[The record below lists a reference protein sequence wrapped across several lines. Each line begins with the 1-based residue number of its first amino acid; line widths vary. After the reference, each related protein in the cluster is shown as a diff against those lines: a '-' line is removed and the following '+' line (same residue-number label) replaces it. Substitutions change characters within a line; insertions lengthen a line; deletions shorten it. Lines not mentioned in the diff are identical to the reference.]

1 MNDITLCITV
11 HSVASSTLRNAPKS
25 QAFYK
30 TLSGKHAVII
40 PWKNVYF
47 NNDIYIFFHILLY
60 LQQNYYGKSVIFLSK
75 LRTNK
80 TATHINPP

>member
-11 HSVASSTLRNAPKS
+11 HSVASNAPKS

-30 TLSGKHAVII
+30 TLSGKYTVII

-47 NNDIYIFFHILLY
+47 NNDIYIFSIFCCICNRIIIANLLY
-60 LQQNYYGKSVIFLSK
+60 FYQS
-75 LRTNK
+75 
-80 TATHINPP
+80 

>member
-11 HSVASSTLRNAPKS
+11 HSVASNAPKS

-30 TLSGKHAVII
+30 TLSGKYTVII

-47 NNDIYIFFHILLY
+47 NNDIYIFPYFVVFATELL
-60 LQQNYYGKSVIFLSK
+60 
-75 LRTNK
+75 
-80 TATHINPP
+80 

>member
-1 MNDITLCITV
+1 MNDIALCITV
-11 HSVASSTLRNAPKS
+11 HSVASSTLRNVPKS

-47 NNDIYIFFHILLY
+47 NNDIYIFSIFCCICNRIVMANLLY
-60 LQQNYYGKSVIFLSK
+60 FYQS
-75 LRTNK
+75 
-80 TATHINPP
+80 